1 MTIVCFFYLSRGIG
15 PFAALPAHGLP
26 VESWRPTGSSRCRGE
41 QQQWQQQWRRWSSSN
56 WRWQRSYWR
65 NKRRRNRRSR
75 GPDLPGTTEKPH
87 PEKATSHGTHPNGS
101 AHTEGGAAVAAGN
114 CLHPPPQGCPGEG
127 GSPGGGPGRNLFL
140 RGPSPST
147 GCQAQ
152 HFPGVT
158 AGLQR
163 TPETEQQPVRQ
174 VLYAGITHGR
184 QCHGGSVQT
193 DRNHTMDPFHNRI
206 VVYRA
211 VSDMRLR
218 WLLFFQPVFLSLSF
232 LSFFSLCCFS
242 TFSFSHLFWWISC
255 FYFLLEYS
263 FIQKWQHMRIA
274 KMIYL
279 KFETEKKYYWI
290 YNKDNYIHYNYCYY
304 YYYYRKTQN
313 I

>member
-1 MTIVCFFYLSRGIG
+1 MTIVCFVYLSRGIG

-26 VESWRPTGSSRCRGE
+26 VESWRPAGSSRCRGE

-65 NKRRRNRRSR
+65 NKRRGNRRSR

-87 PEKATSHGTHPNGS
+87 PEKATSHGTHANGS
-101 AHTEGGAAVAAGN
+101 AHAEGGAAVAAGN

-140 RGPSPST
+140 GGPSPST

-163 TPETEQQPVRQ
+163 TPETEQQPIRQ
-174 VLYAGITHGR
+174 VLYAGITHER

-218 WLLFFQPVFLSLSF
+218 WSLFFQPVFLSLSF
-232 LSFFSLCCFS
+232 LSFFSLFS
-242 TFSFSHLFWWISC
+242 VALALFHSLTSSDGFPVFI
-255 FYFLLEYS
+255 FYLSILLFKS
-263 FIQKWQHMRIA
+263 DNIWGLPKWFI
-274 KMIYL
+274 
-279 KFETEKKYYWI
+279 
-290 YNKDNYIHYNYCYY
+290 
-304 YYYYRKTQN
+304 
-313 I
+313 

>member
-101 AHTEGGAAVAAGN
+101 AHAEGGAAVAAGN

-140 RGPSPST
+140 GGPSPST

-193 DRNHTMDPFHNRI
+193 DRNHTMDHTTELLYIEPFLTC
-206 VVYRA
+206 V
-211 VSDMRLR
+211 
-218 WLLFFQPVFLSLSF
+218 
-232 LSFFSLCCFS
+232 
-242 TFSFSHLFWWISC
+242 
-255 FYFLLEYS
+255 
-263 FIQKWQHMRIA
+263 
-274 KMIYL
+274 
-279 KFETEKKYYWI
+279 
-290 YNKDNYIHYNYCYY
+290 
-304 YYYYRKTQN
+304 
-313 I
+313 